1 MNINVLLYVLLGGI
15 ATLWLTGCSAGS
27 SENIPTPIEG
37 YNHTSAAIN
46 GFTVNGSGGS
56 NFGPHLGGGSQTC
69 CISLPEKWRP
79 GMTVVVE
86 WEKDPNP
93 GASRFWPQPR
103 YSDAWRKAA
112 IEHRAHYTRHR
123 EVVEVPPYDD
133 IGAIDVHFLPCDQVE
148 IVVALFGYGHPQYPF
163 NEPLKMKEPKTCP
176 SR

>member
-27 SENIPTPIEG
+27 SKNIPTPIEG

-46 GFTVNGSGGS
+46 GFTVNGSGGP
-56 NFGPHLGGGSQTC
+56 NIGPHQGGRKQNC

-112 IEHRAHYTRHR
+112 MEHRTHYTRHCA
-123 EVVEVPPYDD
+123 VLEVPPYDD
-133 IGAIDVHFLPCDQVE
+133 VGAIVVHFLPCDEVKV
-148 IVVALFGYGHPQYPF
+148 IATLYGYRHPQYPIK
-163 NEPLKMKEPKTCP
+163 EPLKMKEPKTCP
-176 SR
+176 AR

>member
-27 SENIPTPIEG
+27 SKNIPTPIEG

-46 GFTVNGSGGS
+46 GFTVNGSGGP
-56 NFGPHLGGGSQTC
+56 NIGPHQGGRKQNC

-112 IEHRAHYTRHR
+112 MEHRTHYTRHR
-123 EVVEVPPYDD
+123 AVLEVPPYDD
-133 IGAIDVHFLPCDQVE
+133 VGAIVVHFLPCDEVKV
-148 IVVALFGYGHPQYPF
+148 IATLYGYRHPQYPIK
-163 NEPLKMKEPKTCP
+163 EPLKMKEPKTCP
-176 SR
+176 AR

>member
-27 SENIPTPIEG
+27 SKNIPTPIEG

-46 GFTVNGSGGS
+46 GFTVNGSGGP
-56 NFGPHLGGGSQTC
+56 NIGPHQGGRKQNC
-69 CISLPEKWRP
+69 CMSLPEKWRP

-86 WEKDPNP
+86 WEKDPTP
-93 GASRFWPQPR
+93 HASKTWPQPPF
-103 YSDAWRKAA
+103 SVAWRKAA
-112 IEHRAHYTRHR
+112 AEDEKLNTRHR
-123 EVVEVPPYDD
+123 AVVDIPPYDD
-133 IGAIDVHFLPCDQVE
+133 IGAIDVHFLPCDQVKV
-148 IVVALFGYGHPQYPF
+148 VVALFGYGHPQYPF